1 MPRIF
6 ISHSSHDSD
15 LAGDICSDL
24 RCAGYEP
31 WIDSQSIRAGHPIVA
46 NIDLAIMRC
55 HHFVVILS
63 RKAIESQWVAQEIIC
78 ALWEKLSER
87 RRSQIIP
94 ALREECEIPLHL
106 RHLQYASFVNGY
118 AVGFAQIYAAI
129 DLPPVEDK
137 WPKDLLPVDQMLLIE
152 QDATHHCDHIRFACA
167 HTLWS
172 IRPDRAKSIL
182 ENQLGDWREYVG
194 KHAKLLLNRY
204 Y

>member
-15 LAGDICSDL
+15 LADLICGDL
-24 RCAGYEP
+24 RSAGYEP
-31 WIDSQSIRAGHPIVA
+31 WLDSQSIRAGSPIIA
-46 NIDLAIMRC
+46 DIDSAILNC

-63 RKAIESQWVAQEIIC
+63 RKAIESKWVAQEITSVM
-78 ALWEKLSER
+78 WEKLSETR
-87 RRSQIIP
+87 RKQIIP
-94 ALREECEIPLHL
+94 AVRELCDIPSHLKHL
-106 RHLQYASFVNGY
+106 RYANFANSY

-129 DLPPVEDK
+129 DLPPIQDR
-137 WPKDLLPVDQMLLIE
+137 WPSDLLPADQLIRIE
-152 QDATHHCDHIRFACA
+152 HDAGHHCDHIRFACA

-172 IRPDRAKSIL
+172 IRPDRAKYVL

-194 KHAKLLLNRY
+194 RHARLLLERY